1 MIKENIIEQG
11 EINLER
17 LGSGK
22 PPFDRP
28 GKFFSLFNTKAQNR
42 IIMIIRDVNDKARLA

>member
-1 MIKENIIEQG
+1 ML
-11 EINLER
+11 LEFGGFSHTW
-17 LGSGK
+17 LIQASSNT
-22 PPFDRP
+22 